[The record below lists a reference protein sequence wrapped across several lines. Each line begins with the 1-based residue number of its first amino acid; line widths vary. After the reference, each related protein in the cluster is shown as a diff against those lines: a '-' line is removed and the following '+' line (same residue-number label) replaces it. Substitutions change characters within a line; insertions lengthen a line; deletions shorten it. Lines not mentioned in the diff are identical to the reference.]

1 MRHASISPISSRAR
15 QGRTMLFPFDDDTPT
30 VRFPLVTVT
39 IIALNVLVFIYTAT
53 MTPQAYREFVA
64 RFGFVPARLRQLTNP
79 NLVIPVPIGT
89 QRERVRQG
97 NRIIEGERP
106 IMINLPA
113 NRRSILRTLVS
124 SLFLHGGLEHIVGNM
139 WFFWIFGNNIEDRLG
154 RIRFLAFYLGA
165 GVFASLCHSVIPP
178 GVGSNIPVIGA
189 SGAVAGTLGAYA
201 VLYPHARVRSLVF
214 LFLFFTVVELPALV
228 VLGAWFLLQLLQAVS
243 ATKAFDMSG
252 GVALWAHV
260 GGFVLGAVLIHF
272 IARPEGYFG
281 EAREELVD

>member
-1 MRHASISPISSRAR
+1 MI
-15 QGRTMLFPFDDDTPT
+15 FPFDDDTPT
-30 VRFPLVTVT
+30 VRFPVVTVS
-39 IIALNVLVFIYTAT
+39 IIAVNVLVFIYTAT
-53 MTPQAYREFVA
+53 MTPQAYRVFVA
-64 RFGFVPARLRQLTNP
+64 QFGFVPARLRQLTNP

-89 QRERVRQG
+89 RTDRIREG
-97 NRIIEGERP
+97 NMIVEQNRP
-106 IMINLPA
+106 VAINLPA
-113 NRRSILRTLVS
+113 NRRSILRTLFS

-178 GVGSNIPVIGA
+178 GVGSSIPVIGA

-214 LFLFFTVVELPALV
+214 LFFFFTVIELPALI
-228 VLGAWFLLQLLQAVS
+228 VLGSWFLLQLLQAVS

-260 GGFVLGAVLIHF
+260 GGFALGAVVIHL

-281 EAREELVD
+281 ESQEEYLG